1 MTYKKGYFI
10 KPWAVRVILIALI
23 ALWMSTIFGFSAENG
38 EQSQSLSDKITVQ
51 VVHILKSDYE
61 DMDVKAK
68 EEYFNTVS
76 FFVRKTGHFGEYG
89 ILGVLISTFLLTFEK
104 IRNKK
109 RYIVILITTII
120 GMVYA
125 SSDEVHQN
133 FVEGRSPKVMD
144 VCIDTTGCFMGVVFV
159 TIICFLICRR
169 KRKKCGRII

>member
-1 MTYKKGYFI
+1 MAFLPK
-10 KPWAVRVILIALI
+10 
-23 ALWMSTIFGFSAENG
+23 MENNLDA
-38 EQSQSLSDKITVQ
+38 LSDKITVQ

-61 DMDVKAK
+61 DMNVKAK

-144 VCIDTTGCFMGVVFV
+144 VCIDTTGCSLWEWFLLTMM
-159 TIICFLICRR
+159 CFSICRR
-169 KRKKCGRII
+169 KRKMWQDNIRKVTPYTPGEQPKDQGCN